1 MQNDQLIDANVPSS
15 KLDALAILR
24 GAVTDLG
31 GSLVMSTVL
40 GIAAISAM
48 LARGE
53 SPERIATELPRS
65 FALTLFVAIAGLV
78 MSTCGGYVAAA
89 FAGRNYLKHALLA
102 GLLSTAL
109 NFALQWLLGVPEP
122 MWLSA
127 ATLACITP
135 CAVLG
140 GWLAMPVPM
149 PLVLSAQARR

>member
-1 MQNDQLIDANVPSS
+1 MQSNQSSNAKDPSS
-15 KLDALAILR
+15 HLSLLAIMR
-24 GAVTDLG
+24 GAVTDVG

-53 SPERIATELPRS
+53 TPERIATELPRS
-65 FALTLFVAIAGLV
+65 FALALFVTIGGLV

-89 FAGRNYLKHALLA
+89 FAGRDHLKHALWA

-109 NFALQWLLGVPEP
+109 NLALRWLLGASEP
-122 MWLSA
+122 IWLNA

-149 PLVLSAQARR
+149 PLALSARAHR